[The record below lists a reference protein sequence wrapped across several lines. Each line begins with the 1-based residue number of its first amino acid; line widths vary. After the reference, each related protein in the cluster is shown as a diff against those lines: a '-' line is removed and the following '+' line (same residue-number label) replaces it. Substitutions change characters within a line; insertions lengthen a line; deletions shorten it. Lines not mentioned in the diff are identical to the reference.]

1 MRISKLNRV
10 GRLLVGLLGPA
21 IVSSFIIVVFIFV
34 KEGIKEGLS
43 IELFQSLPKGF
54 VIFLVAGSFFI
65 GIQSLAYTIVM
76 EFIVRPKV
84 RLRYPYLTVSCM
96 LGAASGLVVD
106 VIFDNRPFFVIFGT
120 MVGLLTGLILYDKD
134 LQGSH
139 NKRMRSDQQT
149 ATRFV
154 DR

>member
-21 IVSSFIIVVFIFV
+21 VVSSFIIVVFIFV
-34 KEGIKEGLS
+34 KEGLS

-65 GIQSLAYTIVM
+65 GIQSIAYTIVM
-76 EFIVRPKV
+76 EYIARPKV
-84 RLRYPYLTVSCM
+84 RLRYAYLAVSCM
-96 LGAASGLVVD
+96 LGAISGLVVD
-106 VIFDNRPFFVIFGT
+106 VIFDSRSFFVIFST

-134 LQGSH
+134 LQDSH
-139 NKRMRSDQQT
+139 KRMQSDRQT

>member
-21 IVSSFIIVVFIFV
+21 IISSFVIVVYIFV
-34 KEGIKEGLS
+34 KEGVKEGLS
-43 IELFQSLPKGF
+43 TDLFHSLPKGF
-54 VIFLVAGSFFI
+54 IVFLVAGSFFI
-65 GIQSLAYTIVM
+65 GFQSLVYTIVM
-76 EFIVRPKV
+76 EFIIRPKV
-84 RLRYPYLTVSCM
+84 RLRYAYLTVSCM

-106 VIFDNRPFFVIFGT
+106 VVFDGRPIFVIFGM

-139 NKRMRSDQQT
+139 NKRMQSDP
-149 ATRFV
+149 AEL